1 MNETEQLKE
10 QIKQLTSENNILK
23 SNFNLSVKYSNKN
36 NLLIQRLS
44 ACLAFLKFID
54 DKSCIIGSIIRNFF
68 EFTLNNSE
76 IGLGSNIGDVSKND
90 VTILLTTDS
99 PKNRQHITSKFFT
112 IINKLNYYVD
122 QNRNNQMV
130 VKPYFSNYQYIGI
143 KSMNDFVDFN
153 NYTIPRQ
160 QLIFSNAF
168 DNFIINFI
176 AWKPSLSYTPSLELL
191 SLNHKGFSFLTSI
204 DTFFT
209 YNLTIISMIEQ
220 IAHKQVYINHSLSK
234 LQDNAFPNDKS
245 AITRNN
251 KVNYLLK
258 MFYIIRDYYLP
269 YMECNYTFSGNVP
282 KIFIEKIEDC
292 LITGCS
298 APYPVFI
305 LNCGHIIS
313 MMGYKGLITKG
324 ESEFSEAIK
333 CPMCRKDLLIKFEE
347 VKKREFLYDTR
358 LEMID
363 LSLDN
368 KQFNTLL
375 ISDDAQKHM

>member
-1 MNETEQLKE
+1 MDETEQLKE

-23 SNFNLSVKYSNKN
+23 NNFNLSVKYSNKN

-168 DNFIINFI
+168 DSFIINFI
-176 AWKPSLSYTPSLELL
+176 AWKPSLSYTPSLDLL

-209 YNLTIISMIEQ
+209 YNLNMISMLEQ
-220 IAHKQVYINHSLSK
+220 ILHKQVYINHSLSK
-234 LQDNAFPNDKS
+234 LQDVAFPPDNS
-245 AITRNN
+245 AVIRST

-258 MFYIIRDYYLP
+258 MFHIIKDYYLP
-269 YMECNYTFSGNVP
+269 FMECHYTFSGHVP
-282 KIFIEKIEDC
+282 NILIEKIDDC
-292 LITGCS
+292 PITGCS
-298 APYPVFI
+298 APYPIF
-305 LNCGHIIS
+305 LLRCGHTIS
-313 MMGYKGLITKG
+313 MMGYKGLLSKG
-324 ESEFSEAIK
+324 DSEFSEAIK

-347 VKKREFLYDTR
+347 VQKRIFLYDNR
-358 LEMID
+358 LEV
-363 LSLDN
+363 LELTDN
-368 KQFNTLL
+368 KQFNPML
-375 ISDDAQKHM
+375 ISDDAQKYM